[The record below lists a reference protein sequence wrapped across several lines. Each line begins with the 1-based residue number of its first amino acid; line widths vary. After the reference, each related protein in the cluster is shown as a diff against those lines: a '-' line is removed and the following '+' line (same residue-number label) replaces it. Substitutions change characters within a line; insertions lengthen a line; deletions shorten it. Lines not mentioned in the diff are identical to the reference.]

1 MIRETEDQPE
11 SFIKTLEFSLTSQG
25 EIVDIIRNFQSKS
38 SYDIDGVSKKLLKA
52 VAIEISTPLAQCPYL
67 QFKPP
72 NPADGGA

>member
-25 EIVDIIRNFQSKS
+25 EKVDIIRNFQSKS

-52 VAIEISTPLAQCPYL
+52 VAIEISTPLAHIFNLSPLIQL
-67 QFKPP
+67 MGVHK
-72 NPADGGA
+72 